1 MTKERIVESLQ
12 DSSEQAGGSPLNN
25 WRIAVPESR
34 ELDLFSD
41 MLNQRGATV
50 LRCPLVAIY
59 DSPDTESIA
68 NWLAQFIEQDFD
80 DIIMLTGE
88 GIRRLTRFAERQ
100 GIESAWIDAL
110 SRVRKIA
117 RGPKPGRALRDV
129 KLKPD
134 TIAKTATTQGII
146 DMLSTEDLRG
156 RKIAVQL
163 YGEVVNEPL
172 QNFLTQQGAEVFA
185 VAPYIYAPDSENDDV
200 EALITQV
207 IDGQIDV
214 FVFTST
220 PQITRVVKIAKKS
233 GCLEAFIEGLNR
245 IVVAAIGPVAAAGLE
260 AQGIEVKISPDERFF
275 LKPLVRKLV
284 AYVAQNKK

>member
-1 MTKERIVESLQ
+1 MTEERIAESLQ
-12 DSSEQAGGSPLNN
+12 ESNDQEGANPLNN

-41 MLNQRGATV
+41 MLNQRGAKV

-68 NWLAQFIEQDFD
+68 NWLTYFIEQDFD

-100 GIESAWIDAL
+100 GTEVAWINAL

-117 RGPKPGRALRDV
+117 RGPKPGRALREV

-134 TIAKTATTQGII
+134 TIAKTATTEGII
-146 DMLSTEDLRG
+146 DMLSTEDLTG

-163 YGEVVNEPL
+163 YGDVVNEPL
-172 QNFLTQQGAEVFA
+172 QNFLTQQGAQVFP
-185 VAPYIYAPDSENDDV
+185 VAPYIYAPDSENGDV
-200 EALITQV
+200 ESLITQV

-220 PQITRVVKIAKKS
+220 PQITRVVKVAKK
-233 GCLEAFIEGLNR
+233 GGRLEAFIDGLNR

-284 AYVAQNKK
+284 AYVAKNKK